1 MRIFSVKSIKF
12 KIFISNLAIVVVM
25 FLLFGIFLIKFNSS
39 QARKTALL
47 SAKSSLSQASVYL
60 AEKTVSI
67 RNAVDSIALSQQ
79 TLDVLNMDNKNKYA
93 DIVKWNIDYHYILE
107 LVMKSINNSDID
119 RIIIATENEL
129 AKIINTPLIFNL
141 SSLIDTAWYNEWL
154 DTSESYFWHM
164 PYNIGNENGDNE
176 GFICFTRSLLYSYY
190 NYETIYIGYVGRE
203 VFDNLLNINTLD
215 EYTSFFIM
223 NSKREI
229 LSGTK
234 NLRSEYMEHI
244 TEKILARNYNYL
256 DSIYLQTESM
266 DGHEYIIGITGIPNT
281 NLYLTYIYSIS
292 DMIADM
298 VNTNSKNIVVI
309 MLIIFPMVLFLSLA
323 VAFSVTKRLDRLK
336 KNMVYASEGDFD
348 IDIMQPAQDDEIG
361 VLTKQFNY
369 MLTKISI
376 LMDSQYSL
384 GKRIKELELKSLQ
397 AQINPHFLYNTLDLI
412 KWRAI
417 DNKDGE
423 AVELVSALSNY
434 YKRSLGKGQDIVTL
448 EDEIDHVKSYV
459 YIQNKRFDNGIRL
472 SADIPLNL
480 RNCLLPKITL
490 QPIVENAI
498 VHGLLE
504 KEEPGGN
511 IDIRAEYKGN
521 NTYIYVTDN
530 GVGMDQGKADALL
543 SAGPDMS
550 ITGSGYGLKNIDER
564 IKLTFGKLYGISFI
578 SSVGEGTTVIINI
591 PLNNKS
597 IQGDNFSTA
606 G

>member
-1 MRIFSVKSIKF
+1 
-12 KIFISNLAIVVVM
+12 
-25 FLLFGIFLIKFNSS
+25 
-39 QARKTALL
+39 
-47 SAKSSLSQASVYL
+47 
-60 AEKTVSI
+60 
-67 RNAVDSIALSQQ
+67 
-79 TLDVLNMDNKNKYA
+79 
-93 DIVKWNIDYHYILE
+93 
-107 LVMKSINNSDID
+107 
-119 RIIIATENEL
+119 
-129 AKIINTPLIFNL
+129 
-141 SSLIDTAWYNEWL
+141 
-154 DTSESYFWHM
+154 
-164 PYNIGNENGDNE
+164 
-176 GFICFTRSLLYSYY
+176 
-190 NYETIYIGYVGRE
+190 
-203 VFDNLLNINTLD
+203 
-215 EYTSFFIM
+215 
-223 NSKREI
+223 
-229 LSGTK
+229 
-234 NLRSEYMEHI
+234 MEHI

-459 YIQNKRFDNGIRL
+459 YIQNKRFDNSIRL

-498 VHGLLE
+498 VHGL
-504 KEEPGGN
+504 
-511 IDIRAEYKGN
+511 
-521 NTYIYVTDN
+521 
-530 GVGMDQGKADALL
+530 
-543 SAGPDMS
+543 
-550 ITGSGYGLKNIDER
+550 
-564 IKLTFGKLYGISFI
+564 
-578 SSVGEGTTVIINI
+578 
-591 PLNNKS
+591 
-597 IQGDNFSTA
+597 
-606 G
+606 